1 LSAGPTGVVLVT
13 TKHAV
18 FGALANNVWSFAGS
32 SERRSVNQLLVQ
44 PFFNVNFSRG
54 WYLTTSP
61 IITANWEAASGAEQ
75 WTVPIGG
82 GFGRVFAIGEQ
93 KVNASLQ
100 AFWNVVKPDGAGD
113 WTLRAQFQFLFP
125 R

>member
-1 LSAGPTGVVLVT
+1 
-13 TKHAV
+13 
-18 FGALANNVWSFAGS
+18 
-32 SERRSVNQLLVQ
+32 
-44 PFFNVNFSRG
+44 
-54 WYLTTSP
+54 
-61 IITANWEAASGAEQ
+61 
-75 WTVPIGG
+75 VPIGG